1 MAKYK
6 SRFQGQVIDA
16 TLQAV
21 IDGKAG
27 IQGLKIDNVE
37 LTPDSENK
45 VNISKSEL
53 NIPEVV
59 QETGQSVSKVMSQN
73 SVSSL
78 LSQKANLNDLSN
90 VAYSGS
96 YIDLSNKPNIPTK
109 TSELVNDSNFVSNS
123 DLSESYYNKSQT
135 NNLLSSKANTNDLS
149 TVATS
154 GQYSDLSGL
163 PSIPSK
169 TSDLTNDSN
178 FVSNSDLSTN
188 FYSKTQAD
196 TLLDGKVDKI
206 TGKGLSTEDYTSS
219 DKNKLANI
227 EQEANRTI
235 VVNQTGTST
244 SYVMSQD
251 AVTTALG
258 TKANTSDLSIVATS
272 GSYSDLSN
280 KPTIP
285 TKTSDL
291 TNDSNFVSSSSLAT
305 VATSGSYND
314 LLDKPSIPSVIPS
327 VVQTTGSSTTD
338 VMSQNAVTTVV
349 SSKADSSNLSS
360 VAISGSYS
368 DLSNKPTIPTKTSD
382 LTNDSNFVSS
392 SSLATVATTGS
403 YNDLSSKPT
412 IPSKTS
418 QLTNDSNFVS
428 SSSLSTVATS
438 GSYSDLSNKPT
449 IPSVVQST
457 GSSTTN
463 VMSQNA
469 VTNAIPTIRTSYS
482 VGSNNSAYSI
492 DYINGLSCFSTSE
505 RHLGSWIDGSTLY
518 RKTIQFIITGVEN
531 TYYEYNTGI
540 SNASIMIIDPAYS
553 FISGGGNLI
562 MINSVRGNG
571 TALTEHWNWFR
582 VNSGGKIAYAFGS
595 AIANLGGASCVLT
608 LNYTKSS

>member
-59 QETGQSVSKVMSQN
+59 QETGQSTSKVMSQN
-73 SVSSL
+73 SVSSI

-109 TSELVNDSNFVSNS
+109 TSELINDSNFVSNS

-135 NNLLSSKANTNDLS
+135 DNLLSLKVNKNDLS

-178 FVSNSDLSTN
+178 FVSSYDLSTN
-188 FYSKTQAD
+188 FYSKTQTD
-196 TLLDGKVDKI
+196 TLLGGKVDKI

-227 EQEANRTI
+227 EQEANKTI

-244 SYVMSQD
+244 TDVMSQN
-251 AVTTALG
+251 AVTVALG
-258 TKANTSDLSIVATS
+258 TKADVNNLSTVAISGSYNDLLDKPSISSVIPSVVQTTGSSTTNVMSQNAVTTVIASKADSSNLSSVATS
-272 GSYSDLSN
+272 GSYNDLLN

-291 TNDSNFVSSSSLAT
+291 TNDSNFVSSSNLA
-305 VATSGSYND
+305 
-314 LLDKPSIPSVIPS
+314 
-327 VVQTTGSSTTD
+327 
-338 VMSQNAVTTVV
+338 
-349 SSKADSSNLSS
+349 
-360 VAISGSYS
+360 
-368 DLSNKPTIPTKTSD
+368 
-382 LTNDSNFVSS
+382 
-392 SSLATVATTGS
+392 
-403 YNDLSSKPT
+403 
-412 IPSKTS
+412 
-418 QLTNDSNFVS
+418 
-428 SSSLSTVATS
+428 TVATS

-463 VMSQNA
+463 VMSQSA
-469 VTNAIPTIRTSYS
+469 VTNAIPTIFTSYVASYSGS
-482 VGSNNSAYSI
+482 VYSTS
-492 DYINGLSCFSTSE
+492 YINNLIDLSSSE
-505 RHLGSWIDGSTLY
+505 KVIGHWISNAILY
-518 RKTIQFIITGVEN
+518 RKTISWWITGVEN
-531 TYYEYNTGI
+531 TYYEYDTGI

-595 AIANLGGASCVLT
+595 AISSLGGASCVLT

>member
-59 QETGQSVSKVMSQN
+59 QETGQSTSKVMSQN
-73 SVSSL
+73 SVSSI

-109 TSELVNDSNFVSNS
+109 TSDLTNDSNFISNS

-135 NNLLSSKANTNDLS
+135 DNLLSSKANTNDLS

-163 PSIPSK
+163 PSIP
-169 TSDLTNDSN
+169 N
-178 FVSNSDLSTN
+178 
-188 FYSKTQAD
+188 
-196 TLLDGKVDKI
+196 
-206 TGKGLSTEDYTSS
+206 
-219 DKNKLANI
+219 
-227 EQEANRTI
+227 
-235 VVNQTGTST
+235 
-244 SYVMSQD
+244 
-251 AVTTALG
+251 
-258 TKANTSDLSIVATS
+258 
-272 GSYSDLSN
+272 
-280 KPTIP
+280 
-285 TKTSDL
+285 KTSDL

-338 VMSQNAVTTVV
+338 VMSQNAVTTVIA
-349 SSKADSSNLSS
+349 SKADSSNLSS
-360 VAISGSYS
+360 VATSGSYN
-368 DLSNKPTIPTKTSD
+368 DLLNKPTIPTKTSD

-392 SSLATVATTGS
+392 SNLA
-403 YNDLSSKPT
+403 
-412 IPSKTS
+412 
-418 QLTNDSNFVS
+418 
-428 SSSLSTVATS
+428 TVATS

-463 VMSQNA
+463 VMSQSA
-469 VTNAIPTIRTSYS
+469 VTNAIPTIFTSYVASYSGS
-482 VGSNNSAYSI
+482 VYSTS
-492 DYINGLSCFSTSE
+492 YINNLIDLSSSE
-505 RHLGSWIDGSTLY
+505 KVIGHWISNATLY
-518 RKTIQFIITGVEN
+518 RKTISWWITGVEN
-531 TYYEYNTGI
+531 TYYEYDTGI

-595 AIANLGGASCVLT
+595 AISSLGGASCVLT

>member
-27 IQGLKIDNVE
+27 IQGLKIDNFE

-53 NIPEVV
+53 NILEVV
-59 QETGQSVSKVMSQN
+59 QETGQSTSKVMSQN

-109 TSELVNDSNFVSNS
+109 TSDLTNDSNFISNS
-123 DLSESYYNKSQT
+123 DLSGSYYNKSQT
-135 NNLLSSKANTNDLS
+135 DNLLSLKVNKNDLS

-154 GQYSDLSGL
+154 GQYSNLSGL

-178 FVSNSDLSTN
+178 FVSSSDLSTN
-188 FYSKTQAD
+188 FYSKTQTD
-196 TLLDGKVDKI
+196 TLLGDKVDKI

-227 EQEANRTI
+227 EQEANKTI

-244 SYVMSQD
+244 TDVMSQN
-251 AVTTALG
+251 AVTVALG
-258 TKANTSDLSIVATS
+258 TKADVNNLS
-272 GSYSDLSN
+272 
-280 KPTIP
+280 
-285 TKTSDL
+285 
-291 TNDSNFVSSSSLAT
+291 T
-305 VATSGSYND
+305 VAISGSYND

-338 VMSQNAVTTVV
+338 VMSQNAVTTVL

-360 VAISGSYS
+360 VATSGSYN
-368 DLSNKPTIPTKTSD
+368 DLLNKPTIPTKTSD

-392 SSLATVATTGS
+392 SNLA
-403 YNDLSSKPT
+403 
-412 IPSKTS
+412 
-418 QLTNDSNFVS
+418 
-428 SSSLSTVATS
+428 TVATS

-469 VTNAIPTIRTSYS
+469 VTNAIPTIFTSYVASYSGS
-482 VGSNNSAYSI
+482 VYSTS
-492 DYINGLSCFSTSE
+492 YINNLIDLSSSE
-505 RHLGSWIDGSTLY
+505 KVIGHWISNATLY
-518 RKTIQFIITGVEN
+518 RKTISWWITGVEN
-531 TYYEYNTGI
+531 TYYEYDTGI

-595 AIANLGGASCVLT
+595 AISSLGGASCVLT

>member
-59 QETGQSVSKVMSQN
+59 QETGQSTSKVMSQN

-78 LSQKANLNDLSN
+78 LSQKANLNDLST

-109 TSELVNDSNFVSNS
+109 TSDLTNDSNFISNS
-123 DLSESYYNKSQT
+123 DLSGSYYNKSQT
-135 NNLLSSKANTNDLS
+135 DNLLSLKVNTNDLS

-163 PSIPSK
+163 PSIP
-169 TSDLTNDSN
+169 N
-178 FVSNSDLSTN
+178 
-188 FYSKTQAD
+188 
-196 TLLDGKVDKI
+196 
-206 TGKGLSTEDYTSS
+206 
-219 DKNKLANI
+219 
-227 EQEANRTI
+227 
-235 VVNQTGTST
+235 
-244 SYVMSQD
+244 
-251 AVTTALG
+251 
-258 TKANTSDLSIVATS
+258 
-272 GSYSDLSN
+272 
-280 KPTIP
+280 
-285 TKTSDL
+285 KTSDL

-338 VMSQNAVTTVV
+338 VMSQNAVTTVL

-428 SSSLSTVATS
+428 SSSLATVATS

-518 RKTIQFIITGVEN
+518 RKTISWWITGVEN
-531 TYYEYNTGI
+531 TYYEYDTGI

-595 AIANLGGASCVLT
+595 AISNLGGASCVLT

>member
-59 QETGQSVSKVMSQN
+59 QETGQSTSKVMSQN
-73 SVSSL
+73 SVSSI

-109 TSELVNDSNFVSNS
+109 TSELINDSNFVSNS

-135 NNLLSSKANTNDLS
+135 DNLLSLKVNKNDLS

-178 FVSNSDLSTN
+178 FVSSYDLSTN
-188 FYSKTQAD
+188 FYSKTQTD
-196 TLLDGKVDKI
+196 TLLGGKVDKI

-227 EQEANRTI
+227 EQEANKTI

-244 SYVMSQD
+244 TDVMSQN
-251 AVTTALG
+251 AVTVALG
-258 TKANTSDLSIVATS
+258 TKADVNNLSTVAISGSYNDLLDKPSISSVIPSVVQTTGSSTTNVMSQNAVTTVIASKADSSNLSSVATS
-272 GSYSDLSN
+272 GSYNDLLN

-291 TNDSNFVSSSSLAT
+291 TNDSNFVSSSNLA
-305 VATSGSYND
+305 
-314 LLDKPSIPSVIPS
+314 
-327 VVQTTGSSTTD
+327 
-338 VMSQNAVTTVV
+338 
-349 SSKADSSNLSS
+349 
-360 VAISGSYS
+360 
-368 DLSNKPTIPTKTSD
+368 
-382 LTNDSNFVSS
+382 
-392 SSLATVATTGS
+392 
-403 YNDLSSKPT
+403 
-412 IPSKTS
+412 
-418 QLTNDSNFVS
+418 
-428 SSSLSTVATS
+428 TVATS

-463 VMSQNA
+463 VMSQSA
-469 VTNAIPTIRTSYS
+469 VTNAIPTIFTSYVASYSGS
-482 VGSNNSAYSI
+482 VYSTS
-492 DYINGLSCFSTSE
+492 YINNLIDLSSSE
-505 RHLGSWIDGSTLY
+505 KVIGHWISNATLY
-518 RKTIQFIITGVEN
+518 RKTISWWITGVEN
-531 TYYEYNTGI
+531 TYYEYDTGI

-595 AIANLGGASCVLT
+595 AISSLGGASCVLT

>member
-6 SRFQGQVIDA
+6 SKFQGQVIDA

-27 IQGLKIDNVE
+27 IQGVKIDNFE

-45 VNISKSEL
+45 VNIPTSEL

-59 QETGQSVSKVMSQN
+59 QETGQSISKVMSQN

-109 TSELVNDSNFVSNS
+109 TSDLTNDSNFISNS

-135 NNLLSSKANTNDLS
+135 DNLLSLKVNTNDLS

-178 FVSNSDLSTN
+178 FVSSSDLSTN
-188 FYSKTQAD
+188 FYSKTQTD
-196 TLLDGKVDKI
+196 TLLGGKVDKI

-227 EQEANRTI
+227 EQEANKTI

-244 SYVMSQD
+244 TDVMSQN
-251 AVTTALG
+251 AVTVALG
-258 TKANTSDLSIVATS
+258 TKADVNNLS
-272 GSYSDLSN
+272 
-280 KPTIP
+280 
-285 TKTSDL
+285 
-291 TNDSNFVSSSSLAT
+291 T
-305 VATSGSYND
+305 VAISGSYND

-338 VMSQNAVTTVV
+338 VMSQNAVTTVL
-349 SSKADSSNLSS
+349 SSKADSSSLSS
-360 VAISGSYS
+360 VAISGSYN
-368 DLSNKPTIPTKTSD
+368 DLLNKPTIPTKTSD

-392 SSLATVATTGS
+392 SNLA
-403 YNDLSSKPT
+403 
-412 IPSKTS
+412 
-418 QLTNDSNFVS
+418 
-428 SSSLSTVATS
+428 TVATS

-469 VTNAIPTIRTSYS
+469 VTNAIPTIFTSYVASYSGS
-482 VGSNNSAYSI
+482 VYSTS
-492 DYINGLSCFSTSE
+492 YINNLIDLSSSE
-505 RHLGSWIDGSTLY
+505 KVIGHWISNATLY
-518 RKTIQFIITGVEN
+518 RKTISWWITGVEN
-531 TYYEYNTGI
+531 TYYEYDTGI

-595 AIANLGGASCVLT
+595 AISSLGGASCVLT